1 MGLAMQATTVESG
14 AADGSATVRVTL
26 RPANP
31 GDLMPLHFFFDSLLR
46 RDYFLRRGQLAELL
60 SGRRHRVFVAE
71 IEGVLVGAAV
81 LTCGARLVNALIHPA
96 YRGLNIGR
104 QLVDFCGAR
113 EVRAKIDMSTGDPRG
128 FYRKLGFRE
137 TGGRNA
143 KGNIALMQK
152 GRGGT
157 RRETV

>member
-1 MGLAMQATTVESG
+1 MSLAIQATTIESV
-14 AADGSATVRVTL
+14 AADGSAMARITL

-31 GDLMPLHFFFDSLLR
+31 GDLAPLHFFFDSFLR

-137 TGGRNA
+137 TGKRNA
-143 KGNIALMQK
+143 KGNIALMDK
-152 GRGGT
+152 SPRAG
-157 RRETV
+157 RRESA